1 VSIIL
6 LVRHGQAS
14 FGSADYDLL
23 SSLGEEQARLLGA
36 ALASRG
42 IRPDVVVSGSMKRHR
57 QTAAETL
64 EAAGWDLPLVEDDD
78 WDEYD
83 HLTTLSGSVEVEEF
97 LEGESYEDLV
107 VRQEAAIERWASGR
121 HDHEYDESFPE
132 FQQRI
137 TRALERLVADLG
149 AKQTAVVFTSG
160 GPVSW
165 VAASLSHG
173 GVPVW
178 ARLSNVVVN
187 AGVTKVLTGRRGT
200 NLISFNDHSHLETGD
215 AALITYR

>member
-1 VSIIL
+1 VSVIL

-23 SSLGEEQARLLGA
+23 SPVGEEQSRLLGA

-42 IRPDVVVSGSMKRHR
+42 VRPDLVLSGSMKRHR
-57 QTAAETL
+57 QTTAAAV
-64 EAAGWDLPLVEDDD
+64 EAAGWDVRVTEDAD

-83 HLTTLSGSVEVEEF
+83 HLTTLNGSVDLEEF
-97 LEGESYEDLV
+97 RDDESYESLV
-107 VRQEAAIERWASGR
+107 VRQESSIKRWASGE
-121 HDHEYDESFPE
+121 HDDEYRETFPT

-137 TRALERLVADLG
+137 TGALDRLRDDLG
-149 AKQTAVVFTSG
+149 PKQTAVVFTSG

-165 VAASLSHG
+165 IAASLSDG
-173 GVPVW
+173 GVPAW

-187 AGVTKVLTGRRGT
+187 AGVTKVLNGRRGT

-215 AALITYR
+215 SALITYR

>member
-1 VSIIL
+1 MSVIL

-14 FGSADYDLL
+14 FGAADYDVL
-23 SSLGEEQARLLGA
+23 SELGEEQSRLLGT

-42 IRPDVVVSGSMKRHR
+42 VQPDVVVSGSMKRHR
-57 QTAAETL
+57 QTA
-64 EAAGWDLPLVEDDD
+64 EAAVVGAGWDVTVAEDAD

-83 HLTTLSGSVEVEEF
+83 HLTTLSGATE
-97 LEGESYEDLV
+97 LEQFQGNESYEALV

-121 HDHEYDESFPE
+121 HDDDYREAFPA

-137 TRALERLVADLG
+137 TGALERLVDELG
-149 AKQTAVVFTSG
+149 PKQTAVVFTSG

-165 VAASLSHG
+165 IASSLAG
-173 GVPVW
+173 GRVEVW
-178 ARLSNVVVN
+178 GRLSNVVVN
-187 AGVTKVLTGRRGT
+187 AGVTKVLNGRRGT

-215 AALITYR
+215 AGLITYR